1 MARFI
6 GSQTTT
12 SEMERPQLRVWI
24 AHRSRS
30 SHSMSFY
37 AANSPADAADI
48 LENEGLGSMMAGLE
62 ELEEDGYH
70 EWYDADGR
78 DIDEWIE
85 ERDGEEN

>member
-6 GSQTTT
+6 GSQTT
-12 SEMERPQLRVWI
+12 MEQPQYRVWI
-24 AHRSRS
+24 GQGGR
-30 SHSMSFY
+30 MDFY
-37 AANSPADAADI
+37 AATSPADAADI
-48 LENEGLGSMMAGLE
+48 LENEGLGSLMAGLE